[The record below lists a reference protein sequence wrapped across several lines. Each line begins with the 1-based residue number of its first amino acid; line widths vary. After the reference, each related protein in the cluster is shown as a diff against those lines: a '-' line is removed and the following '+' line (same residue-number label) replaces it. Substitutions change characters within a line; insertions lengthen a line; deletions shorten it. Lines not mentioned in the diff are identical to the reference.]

1 MKTTGRD
8 RNGPKEESKVKQ
20 DGNREQEECPD
31 DEERLTHME
40 VSEED
45 RSIALERSDE
55 VRALDEEY
63 FGLKDHIPTGLALG
77 DKYRENRERILK
89 ILGGT
94 EKDWNDYKWHLRN
107 RIGKVDVLSRIL
119 NLTDEE
125 KSQILRAGEMYR
137 WTISPYY
144 ASLMDPE
151 DNKCPIRLQAVPSIE
166 EYLDTSEVSD
176 PMIIKYNSPAPLISR
191 LYPDRVIINV
201 TNACAM
207 FCRHC
212 LRRKD
217 IEFSDV
223 TYPGEMLERAIDYV
237 RQNPE
242 IRDVLLTGGD
252 ALALSDDKLDYIL
265 TELDQI
271 PHVEI
276 KRIGSRMP
284 CVVPQRITPELCQML
299 EKHDPVYLSTQFNHP
314 KEVTVEAK
322 EAIDRLTRSGVIV
335 RDQTVL
341 LKGVNNDKHVM
352 KKLMQELLRI
362 KVVPYYIFNCKKVE
376 GIRHFRPPIAEGI
389 EIIEHMRGYT
399 SGMAVPTFIITAPE
413 GRGKTPMYPQY
424 LLQPG
429 VHGKA
434 LIRTWGGHV
443 LEYDDESEAEN
454 GVIW

>member
-1 MKTTGRD
+1 VKPVSSSELDECLGEEARTD
-8 RNGPKEESKVKQ
+8 RMQ
-20 DGNREQEECPD
+20 
-31 DEERLTHME
+31 
-40 VSEED
+40 VSGED
-45 RSIALERSDE
+45 RSIALKRSEE
-55 VRALDEEY
+55 VRSLDREY
-63 FGLKDHIPTGLALG
+63 FEIKGRIPTGLAMG
-77 DKYRENRERILK
+77 DKFRENRERILK
-89 ILGGT
+89 ALGGT
-94 EKDWNDYKWHLRN
+94 SEDWEDYKWHLKN
-107 RIGKVDVLSRIL
+107 RIGKVDVLARVL
-119 NLTDEE
+119 NLSDEG
-125 KSQILRAGEMYR
+125 KSQIQKAGEQYR

-144 ASLMDPE
+144 ASLMDP
-151 DNKCPIRLQAVPSIE
+151 DDPKCPIRLQAVPSIKE
-166 EYLDTSEVSD
+166 VLDTSEISD

-191 LYPDRVIINV
+191 LYPDRLIINV

-217 IEFSDV
+217 IEFADV
-223 TYPGEMLERAIDYV
+223 AYPGEMLDQAIEYV

-252 ALALSDDKLDYIL
+252 ALALSDEKLDYIL

-276 KRIGSRMP
+276 KRLGSRMP
-284 CVVPQRITPELCQML
+284 VVLPQRITPELCKML
-299 EKHDPVYLSTQFNHP
+299 EKHDPLYLSTQFNHP
-314 KEVTVEAK
+314 KEVTQEVK
-322 EAIDRLTRSGVIV
+322 EAIDRLTRCGIIV

-341 LKGVNNDKHVM
+341 LKGINNDKHVM

-399 SGMAVPTFIITAPE
+399 SGMAVPTFIITAPD

-443 LEYDDESEAEN
+443 LEYDDEAEAED
-454 GVIW
+454 GVVW

>member
-1 MKTTGRD
+1 MKQAG
-8 RNGPKEESKVKQ
+8 KK
-20 DGNREQEECPD
+20 EQEECLG
-31 DEERLTHME
+31 DEAAVLQMQ
-40 VSEED
+40 VSDED
-45 RSIALERSDE
+45 RSIALERSEE
-55 VRALDEEY
+55 VRSQDDEY
-63 FGLKDHIPTGLALG
+63 FNLKDQIPTGLKMD
-77 DKYRENRERILK
+77 DKFRENRERILK
-89 ILGGT
+89 VLGGT
-94 EKDWNDYKWHLRN
+94 EENWSDYKWHLKN
-107 RIGKVDVLSRIL
+107 RIGKVEILSRIL
-119 NLTDEE
+119 NLSEEE
-125 KSQILRAGEMYR
+125 KGQIQEAGAQYR

-144 ASLMDPE
+144 ASLMDS
-151 DNKCPIRLQAVPSIE
+151 DDRNCPIRLQAVPSIKE
-166 EYLDTSEVSD
+166 VLDTSEVSD

-191 LYPDRVIINV
+191 LYPDRLIINV
-201 TNACAM
+201 TNSCAM

-223 TYPGEMLERAIDYV
+223 TYPAHMLDQAIEYV

-265 TELDQI
+265 TELDKI
-271 PHVEI
+271 PHLEI
-276 KRIGSRMP
+276 KRLGTRMP
-284 CVVPQRITPELCQML
+284 VVVPQRITPELCKML
-299 EKHDPVYLSTQFNHP
+299 EKHDPIYLSTQFNHP
-314 KEVTVEAK
+314 IEVTAEAR
-322 EAIDRLTRSGVIV
+322 EAVDRLTRCGIIV

-341 LKGVNNDKHVM
+341 LKGVNNDKHIM

-362 KVVPYYIFNCKKVE
+362 KVVPYYIYNCKKVE

-399 SGMAVPTFIITAPE
+399 SGMAVPTFIITAPD

-443 LEYDDESEAEN
+443 LEYDDEAEAEN

>member
-1 MKTTGRD
+1 MKQAG
-8 RNGPKEESKVKQ
+8 KEK
-20 DGNREQEECPD
+20 QEECLGG
-31 DEERLTHME
+31 EAGVSQMQ

-45 RSIALERSDE
+45 RTIALERSEE
-55 VRALDEEY
+55 VRSLDDEY
-63 FGLKDHIPTGLALG
+63 FRLKDQIPTGLKME
-77 DKYRENRERILK
+77 DRIRENRERILK
-89 ILGGT
+89 VLGGT
-94 EKDWNDYKWHLRN
+94 EESWNDYRWHLKN
-107 RIGKVDVLSRIL
+107 RIGKVDDLSRIL
-119 NLTDEE
+119 NLSDDE
-125 KSQILRAGEMYR
+125 KAQIQKAGDLYR
-137 WTISPYY
+137 WAVSPYY
-144 ASLMDPE
+144 ASLMDP
-151 DNKCPIRLQAVPSIE
+151 DDRNCPIRLQAVPSIKE
-166 EYLDTSEVSD
+166 VLDTSEVRD
-176 PMIIKYNSPAPLISR
+176 PMIIKYNSPAPLVSR
-191 LYPDRVIINV
+191 LYPDRLIINV

-223 TYPGEMLERAIDYV
+223 TYPTQMLDQAVDYI
-237 RQNPE
+237 RRKPE

-252 ALALSDDKLDYIL
+252 ALALSDEKLDYIL
-265 TELDQI
+265 TELDKI
-271 PHVEI
+271 PHLEI
-276 KRIGSRMP
+276 KRLGTRMP
-284 CVVPQRITPELCQML
+284 VVLPQRITPELCKML
-299 EKHDPVYLSTQFNHP
+299 EKHDPIYLSTQFNHP
-314 KEVTVEAK
+314 IEVTAEARD
-322 EAIDRLTRSGVIV
+322 AVDRLTRCGVIV

-341 LKGVNNDKHVM
+341 LKGINNDKHVM

-429 VHGKA
+429 AHGKA

-443 LEYDDESEAEN
+443 LEYDDEAEAEN

>member
-1 MKTTGRD
+1 MIRAG
-8 RNGPKEESKVKQ
+8 KE
-20 DGNREQEECPD
+20 EQEECPD
-31 DEERLTHME
+31 DEALLPHMQ

-45 RSIALERSDE
+45 RSIALDRSEE
-55 VRALDEEY
+55 VRSLDEEY
-63 FGLKDHIPTGLALG
+63 FGLKDRIPTGLTLG
-77 DKYRENRERILK
+77 DQYRKNRKRILK
-89 ILGGT
+89 VLGGT
-94 EKDWNDYKWHLRN
+94 KKDWKDYKWHLRN
-107 RIGKVDVLSRIL
+107 RIGSVQVLSQIISMS
-119 NLTDEE
+119 DEE
-125 KSQILRAGEMYR
+125 KSQIIRAGEMYR

-151 DNKCPIRLQAVPSIE
+151 DRRCPIRLQSVPSIE

-217 IEFSDV
+217 IEFADV
-223 TYPGEMLERAIDYV
+223 TYPGEMLEQALDYV
-237 RQNPE
+237 RKNPE

-252 ALALSDDKLDYIL
+252 ALALSDQKLDYIL

-276 KRIGSRMP
+276 KRLGSRMP
-284 CVVPQRITPELCQML
+284 CVVPQRITPELCKML
-299 EKHDPVYLSTQFNHP
+299 EKHDPIYLSTQFNHP
-314 KEVTVEAK
+314 KEVTAEAK
-322 EAIDRLTRSGVIV
+322 KAIDRLTRSGIIV

-341 LKGVNNDKHVM
+341 LKGINNDKHVM

-399 SGMAVPTFIITAPE
+399 SGMAVPTFIITAPD

-443 LEYDDESEAEN
+443 LEYDDEAEAEN
-454 GVIW
+454 GEIW

>member
-1 MKTTGRD
+1 MKRVN
-8 RNGPKEESKVKQ
+8 RKET
-20 DGNREQEECPD
+20 DECLG
-31 DEERLTHME
+31 DETQVTRMR

-45 RSIALERSDE
+45 RSIALARSGE
-55 VRALDEEY
+55 VRSLDDEY
-63 FGLKDHIPTGLALG
+63 FRLKDRIPTGLNLVEQ
-77 DKYRENRERILK
+77 YRVNRERILEV
-89 ILGGT
+89 LGGT
-94 EKDWNDYKWHLRN
+94 DEDWNDYRWHLKN
-107 RIGKVDVLSRIL
+107 RIGKVEVLSKII
-119 NLTDEE
+119 NLSDEE
-125 KSQILRAGEMYR
+125 KEQIQQAGGRYR
-137 WTISPYY
+137 WTISPFY
-144 ASLMDPE
+144 ASLMDP
-151 DNKCPIRLQAVPSIE
+151 DNRKCPVRLQAVPSIR
-166 EYLDTSEVSD
+166 EYLDESEISD

-191 LYPDRVIINV
+191 LYPDRLIINV

-217 IEFSDV
+217 IDFADV
-223 TYPGEMLERAIDYV
+223 TYPDDMLEQAIDYV
-237 RQNPE
+237 RQNTE

-265 TELDQI
+265 TQLDRI

-276 KRIGSRMP
+276 KRLGSRMP
-284 CVVPQRITPELCQML
+284 CVVPQRITPELCAML
-299 EKHDPVYLSTQFNHP
+299 GKHDPVYLSTQFNHP
-314 KEVTVEAK
+314 KEVTVEAR
-322 EAIDRLTRSGVIV
+322 EAIDRLTRSGIIV

-399 SGMAVPTFIITAPE
+399 SGMAVPTFIITAPD

-443 LEYDDESEAEN
+443 LEYDDEAEAED

>member
-1 MKTTGRD
+1 MKPVSSSELDECLGEEARTD
-8 RNGPKEESKVKQ
+8 RMQ
-20 DGNREQEECPD
+20 
-31 DEERLTHME
+31 
-40 VSEED
+40 VSGED
-45 RSIALERSDE
+45 RSVALKRSEE
-55 VRALDEEY
+55 VRSLDREY
-63 FGLKDHIPTGLALG
+63 FELKGRIPTGLAMG
-77 DKYRENRERILK
+77 DKFRENRERILK
-89 ILGGT
+89 ALGGT
-94 EKDWNDYKWHLRN
+94 SEDWEDYKWHLKN
-107 RIGKVDVLSRIL
+107 RIGKVDVLARVL
-119 NLTDEE
+119 NLSDEG
-125 KSQILRAGEMYR
+125 KSQIQKAGEQYR

-144 ASLMDPE
+144 ASLMDP
-151 DNKCPIRLQAVPSIE
+151 DDPKCPIRLQAVPSIKE
-166 EYLDTSEVSD
+166 VLDTSEISD

-191 LYPDRVIINV
+191 LYPDRLIINV

-217 IEFSDV
+217 IEFADV
-223 TYPGEMLERAIDYV
+223 AYPGEMLDQAIEYV

-252 ALALSDDKLDYIL
+252 ALALSDEKLDYIL

-276 KRIGSRMP
+276 KRLGSRMP
-284 CVVPQRITPELCQML
+284 VVLPQRITPELCKML
-299 EKHDPVYLSTQFNHP
+299 EKHDPLYLSTQFNHP
-314 KEVTVEAK
+314 KEVTQEVK
-322 EAIDRLTRSGVIV
+322 EAIDRLTRCGIIV

-341 LKGVNNDKHVM
+341 LKGINNDKHVM

-399 SGMAVPTFIITAPE
+399 SGMAVPTFIITAPD

-443 LEYDDESEAEN
+443 LEYDDEAEAED
-454 GVIW
+454 GVVW

>member
-1 MKTTGRD
+1 MK
-8 RNGPKEESKVKQ
+8 RNGKKEQV
-20 DGNREQEECPD
+20 ECPG
-31 DEERLTHME
+31 DETLLLNMQ

-45 RSIALERSDE
+45 RSIALERSGE
-55 VRALDEEY
+55 VRRLDQEY
-63 FGLKDHIPTGLALG
+63 FSMKDKIPTGLALG
-77 DKYRENRERILK
+77 DQYRENRKRILK
-89 ILGGT
+89 VLGGT
-94 EKDWNDYKWHLRN
+94 EKDWKDYKWHLRN
-107 RIGKVDVLSRIL
+107 RIEKVDVLSKIL
-119 NLTDEE
+119 NLSDEE
-125 KSQILRAGEMYR
+125 KSQIQKSGEQYR
-137 WTISPYY
+137 WTISPYF
-144 ASLMDPE
+144 ASLMDP
-151 DNKCPIRLQAVPSIE
+151 DNRKCPIRIQAVPSIKE
-166 EYLDTSEVSD
+166 VLDTSEVSD

-191 LYPDRVIINV
+191 LYPDRLIINV

-223 TYPGEMLERAIDYV
+223 TYPGEMLDQAIDYV

-252 ALALSDDKLDYIL
+252 ALSLSDEKLDYIL
-265 TELDQI
+265 TQLDQI

-276 KRIGSRMP
+276 KRLGSRMP
-284 CVVPQRITPELCQML
+284 CVVPQRITPQLCKML
-299 EKHDPVYLSTQFNHP
+299 EKHDPIYLSTQFNHP
-314 KEVTVEAK
+314 KEITQEAK
-322 EAIDRLTRSGVIV
+322 EAIDRLTRSGIIV

-341 LKGVNNDKHVM
+341 LKGVNNDKHIM

-376 GIRHFRPPIAEGI
+376 GIRHFRSPIAEGI

-399 SGMAVPTFIITAPE
+399 SGMAVPAYIITAPD

-429 VHGKA
+429 IHGKA

-443 LEYDDESEAEN
+443 LEYDDEAEAEN

>member
-1 MKTTGRD
+1 MLGSQEVR
-8 RNGPKEESKVKQ
+8 KVKQ
-20 DGNREQEECPD
+20 AGKEEQEECLGGEAGVPQ
-31 DEERLTHME
+31 MQ

-45 RSIALERSDE
+45 RSIALERSEE
-55 VRALDEEY
+55 VRSLDDEY
-63 FGLKDHIPTGLALG
+63 FRLKDQILTGLKMEDRI
-77 DKYRENRERILK
+77 RENRERILK
-89 ILGGT
+89 VLGGT
-94 EKDWNDYKWHLRN
+94 EENWDDYRWHLKN
-107 RIGKVDVLSRIL
+107 RIGKVDDLSRIL
-119 NLTDEE
+119 NLSDEE
-125 KSQILRAGEMYR
+125 KAQIQKAGDLYR
-137 WTISPYY
+137 WTVSPYY
-144 ASLMDPE
+144 ASLMDP
-151 DNKCPIRLQAVPSIE
+151 DDRNCPIRLQAVPSIKE
-166 EYLDTSEVSD
+166 VLDTSEVSD

-191 LYPDRVIINV
+191 LYPDRLIINV

-223 TYPGEMLERAIDYV
+223 TYPDQMLDQAIDYI
-237 RQNPE
+237 RRNPE

-252 ALALSDDKLDYIL
+252 ALALSDEKLDHIL
-265 TELDQI
+265 TELDNI
-271 PHVEI
+271 PHLEI
-276 KRIGSRMP
+276 KRLGSRMP
-284 CVVPQRITPELCQML
+284 VVLPQRITPELCKML

-314 KEVTVEAK
+314 IEVTAEARD
-322 EAIDRLTRSGVIV
+322 AVDRLTRCGVIV

-341 LKGVNNDKHVM
+341 LKGINNDKHVM

-443 LEYDDESEAEN
+443 LEYDDEAEAEN